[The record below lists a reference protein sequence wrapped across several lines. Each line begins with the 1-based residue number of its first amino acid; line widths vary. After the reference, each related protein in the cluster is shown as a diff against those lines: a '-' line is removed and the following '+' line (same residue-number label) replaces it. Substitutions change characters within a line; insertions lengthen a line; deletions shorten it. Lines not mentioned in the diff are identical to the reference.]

1 MLLHPPRCK
10 IYLSKVTVIVFGVQ
24 MLNILFALF
33 KNLGELLLALGNAQP
48 KLSECHLKQLF
59 YLNLHYSKSVQEILQ
74 LLMF

>member
-1 MLLHPPRCK
+1 
-10 IYLSKVTVIVFGVQ
+10 
-24 MLNILFALF
+24 MLNILFALS

-59 YLNLHYSKSVQEILQ
+59 YLNLHCFKSVQEILQ

>member
-1 MLLHPPRCK
+1 
-10 IYLSKVTVIVFGVQ
+10 

-59 YLNLHYSKSVQEILQ
+59 YLNLHYFKSVQEILQ